1 MNANPAALT
10 ARADRRLP
18 PPRRAFAFPA
28 PLRAAPLEK
37 QTQIHKKESSFMPP
51 TTKQPLF
58 DLGQLVATP
67 GALTALEK
75 AGQNA
80 MEFLS
85 RHVTGDWGN
94 IPEEDHKENQYSLE
108 HGLRLLSS
116 YRTNADQIVWV
127 ITEGS
132 RSHTTLLLPDEY

>member
-1 MNANPAALT
+1 V
-10 ARADRRLP
+10 
-18 PPRRAFAFPA
+18 
-28 PLRAAPLEK
+28 
-37 QTQIHKKESSFMPP
+37 QP

-85 RHVTGDWGN
+85 RHVTGDWGERHPRRRPQGKP
-94 IPEEDHKENQYSLE
+94 IQL
-108 HGLRLLSS
+108 GARLP
-116 YRTNADQIVWV
+116 A
-127 ITEGS
+127 
-132 RSHTTLLLPDEY
+132 P